1 METLRPIDIEGFAG
15 ITFTTQPGPPPQ
27 TQWLGLDVL
36 RMDDR
41 YQRPLSQRGRQQ
53 IRRIAER
60 FRWSRFAPV
69 IVAPVE
75 GGLYAIIDGQH
86 RCHAARLRGIKSVPC
101 MVVIVDEAEQA
112 EAFTEINTRQLAVR
126 PAVLHKARVTAG
138 DKAALRIQKICG
150 HAGVSIAD
158 MKAASEMGR
167 GETLAVN
174 TIYKL
179 ADLYG
184 DETLTAALEA
194 IVKAGDGNIGMVR
207 ASIITAYCAVFE
219 DDPVLRDHPDQLD
232 VLDEFDLPAA
242 FARMQA
248 TPVQKGALRWRVLAT
263 EIETYLRR
271 ALKLPK
277 VAS

>member
-1 METLRPIDIEGFAG
+1 MDALRPIEIDGFAG
-15 ITFTTQPGPPPQ
+15 VVFTTQPGPPPQ
-27 TQWLGLDVL
+27 TQWLELSVL

-86 RCHAARLRGIKSVPC
+86 RCHAAKLRNIKSVPC
-101 MVVIVDEAEQA
+101 MVVLVDEAEQA

-138 DKAALRIQKICG
+138 DKAALRIQKICVQ
-150 HAGVSIAD
+150 AGVSIAD
-158 MKAASEMGR
+158 MKPASEMGR

-207 ASIITAYCAVFE
+207 AGIITAYCAVFE
-219 DDPVLRDHPDQLD
+219 ATPALRDHPDQLD

-248 TPVQKGALRWRVLAT
+248 APVQKGALRWRVLAT
-263 EIETYLRR
+263 EIEAFLRR
-271 ALKLPK
+271 HLNLP
-277 VAS
+277 VAA

>member
-1 METLRPIDIEGFAG
+1 MDALRQIDIEGFAG
-15 ITFTTQPGPPPQ
+15 IAFTTHPGPPPQ

-75 GGLYAIIDGQH
+75 LYAIIDGQH
-86 RCHAARLRGIKSVPC
+86 RCHAARLRNIKSVPC

-138 DKAALRIQKICG
+138 DKAALRIQAICDS
-150 HAGVSIAD
+150 AGVTIAD
-158 MKAASEMGR
+158 MKAASDMGR

-179 ADLYG
+179 AELYG
-184 DETLTAALEA
+184 DATLTAALQA

-207 ASIITAYCAVFE
+207 AGIITAYCAVFE
-219 DDPVLRDHPDQLD
+219 QDPLLRDHPDQLD

-263 EIETYLRR
+263 EIEAYLRR
-271 ALKLPK
+271 TLPSR
-277 VAS
+277 AA